1 MNYTKFILSGRL
13 TRAPEVKETKAGKL
27 TKICI
32 AVNRKV
38 GGEDHASFFDIE
50 GWDKVADRLAT
61 FEVGQEGFFEGDMY
75 QNSYEVKKDGKVIRN
90 DEGKPVVRRDISF
103 KAYNCRYLA
112 KSSKSEG
119 VQKVDKPDDKPD
131 DGEDLPW

>member
-1 MNYTKFILSGRL
+1 MLSGRL
-13 TRAPEVKETKAGKL
+13 VRAPESKETKAGKL

-61 FEVGQEGFFEGDMY
+61 FEKGQEGFFEGDMY
-75 QNSYEVKKDGKVIRN
+75 QNSYEVKKDGKVLRN
-90 DEGKPVVRRDISF
+90 DEGKPIVKRDIAF
-103 KAYNCRYLA
+103 KAFNCRYL
-112 KSSKSEG
+112 SKSAKAESS
-119 VQKVDKPDDKPD
+119 QKSGTEDDV
-131 DGEDLPW
+131 PW